1 MCLPRHVEKTDKIFR
16 LQRKY
21 LRVTENIQ
29 VTETTFK
36 SQKKT
41 FDPRNVC
48 ELKIFV
54 CLEIKKYLMPGWGG
68 GQRAV
73 QLPALQ
79 HGRGRDHRLRHQR

>member
-36 SQKKT
+36 S
-41 FDPRNVC
+41 
-48 ELKIFV
+48 E
-54 CLEIKKYLMPGWGG
+54 KKYLTQEMF
-68 GQRAV
+68 V
-73 QLPALQ
+73 S
-79 HGRGRDHRLRHQR
+79 

>member
-1 MCLPRHVEKTDKIFR
+1 MCLPRHVENTDKIFR

-54 CLEIKKYLMPGWGG
+54 CLEI
-68 GQRAV
+68 
-73 QLPALQ
+73 
-79 HGRGRDHRLRHQR
+79 

>member
-36 SQKKT
+36 S
-41 FDPRNVC
+41 
-48 ELKIFV
+48 E
-54 CLEIKKYLMPGWGG
+54 KKYLTQEMFVS
-68 GQRAV
+68 RKYLYV
-73 QLPALQ
+73 
-79 HGRGRDHRLRHQR
+79 

>member
-29 VTETTFK
+29 VTETKFK

-41 FDPRNVC
+41 FDPRNVW
-48 ELKIFV
+48 
-54 CLEIKKYLMPGWGG
+54 KYWDGKSWITASANDIMLTCSGK
-68 GQRAV
+68 
-73 QLPALQ
+73 
-79 HGRGRDHRLRHQR
+79 

>member
-1 MCLPRHVEKTDKIFR
+1 MCLPRRVEKTDKIFR

-54 CLEIKKYLMPGWGG
+54 CLEI
-68 GQRAV
+68 
-73 QLPALQ
+73 
-79 HGRGRDHRLRHQR
+79 